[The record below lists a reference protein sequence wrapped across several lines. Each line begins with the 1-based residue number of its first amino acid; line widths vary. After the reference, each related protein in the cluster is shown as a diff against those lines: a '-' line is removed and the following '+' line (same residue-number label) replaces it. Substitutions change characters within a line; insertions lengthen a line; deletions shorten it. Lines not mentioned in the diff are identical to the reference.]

1 MSVADYLR
9 LALTLN
15 APSSEVLNNIDI
27 YRSELIGNESKKP
40 DTNKDLEPFG
50 NNKFDLSDSCNLFEP
65 ELQLPIQDIID
76 FCYDCNCQMNR
87 KDVNYHIC
95 PNCGV
100 EVLDEDISD
109 MNNSTRLS
117 YNGSLPMRI
126 SGRTMQSKN
135 LSHKLMGS
143 SSNYDALKRR
153 KLVNMLLRQ
162 VYNCPETEETIPSY
176 ILESAADQYIKLQKK
191 EKIVKRAGG
200 LEAVLTGLVA
210 SECKRNGIA
219 RKPNTITQILNVDDN
234 RLSIGCKILR
244 GYAKT
249 GSITFLEGTN
259 DDIQYI
265 NQYFERLGLNNFEK
279 YKEFVIRL
287 IEETQFKKIQ
297 IRTNNTR
304 PTTRIAGAILLLCEE
319 LTKKGMLAD
328 SENKEKE
335 DFPYITKDTIAHI
348 CKISKSTIGRYT
360 NLVENNKT
368 IEPIMRLYRDFEF
381 DI

>member
-27 YRSELIGNESKKP
+27 YREELIGSKS
-40 DTNKDLEPFG
+40 KDPFG
-50 NNKFDLSDSCNLFEP
+50 NKSPEDILEQFEP
-65 ELQLPIQDIID
+65 SNDKKQDKID

-87 KDVNYHIC
+87 KDVNYHTC
-95 PNCGV
+95 PKCGV

-109 MNNSTRLS
+109 INNSTRLS

-126 SGRTMQSKN
+126 SGHTSQAKN

-143 SSNYDALKRR
+143 SSNYEALKRR
-153 KLVNMLLRQ
+153 KLINMLLRQ

-176 ILESAADQYIKLQKK
+176 ILESAADEYIKLQKS

-200 LEAVLTGLVA
+200 LESVLTGLVA

-219 RKPNTITQILNVDDN
+219 RKPNVITQILNVDDS
-234 RLSIGCKILR
+234 RLSNGCKILR

-249 GSITFLEGTN
+249 GAITFLEGTN
-259 DDIQYI
+259 EDIQYI
-265 NQYFERLGLNNFEK
+265 NQYFERLRLNKFDS
-279 YKEFVIRL
+279 YKSFVVEL
-287 IEETQFKKIQ
+287 IDETQIRKIP
-297 IRTNNTR
+297 IRSNNTR

-319 LTKKGMLAD
+319 LTRKKMLA
-328 SENKEKE
+328 STEKE
-335 DFPYITKDTIAHI
+335 ETEDSPFITKDQVAVI
-348 CKISKSTIGRYT
+348 CKISKSTIIRYT
-360 NLVENNKT
+360 TLVNT
-368 IEPIMRLYRDFEF
+368 YRRSPAIATLYSKYEF
-381 DI
+381 D